1 MIRRAGGIIR
11 TMPSALATRG
21 PRRAAVQRI
30 NEMKSAGPALRVMIA
45 VIFAAFRPWVGL
57 KYQNLRWRNW
67 PVSCLTFIGGKKVR
81 LQQC

>member
-11 TMPSALATRG
+11 NMPSALATRV

-30 NEMKSAGPALRVMIA
+30 NEMNSAGPALRAMIA
-45 VIFAAFRPWVGL
+45 VIFAAFRRLVGL

-67 PVSCLTFIGGKKVR
+67 PVSCLTLHR
-81 LQQC
+81 R